1 MIVQIIGQSSQLTTH
16 VLNQLSSA
24 QDTIEEQSG
33 MIVPQLVKELVI
45 TLTHHAQNSVSKNS
59 SVLLRHHLL
68 DQTALVL
75 QRLDVNWQGKPPRE
89 PSGMSVHLPAQ
100 RNVVKKCH

>member
-1 MIVQIIGQSSQLTTH
+1 MNVQLIFQSSQLTTH

-45 TLTHHAQNSVSKNS
+45 TPTHHAHDSVSRNT
-59 SVLLRHHLL
+59 SVPLRLHLL

-75 QRLDVNWQGKPPRE
+75 QRLDVNLQRKPLRE
-89 PSGMSVHLPAQ
+89 PSGRSVPLPAL
-100 RNVVKKCH
+100 KLALTPTL